1 MYGLHKQFNLR
12 RLWERFQHFF
22 QLVLWPAFCNR
33 TGPPPSTHLHLP
45 KVLTATNLSH
55 FPFIILLKKK
65 SIESLLGP
73 VSSLIFIGTQ
83 IVIQCFK
90 FHLICKCS
98 LLYIRANSHLR
109 FSHFTF
115 KPITTQLVGNILYF
129 CIQCSRMLIPDYREF
144 SRLLLSGSI
153 RNLKLI

>member
-1 MYGLHKQFNLR
+1 MGTIPT
-12 RLWERFQHFF
+12 FF
-22 QLVLWPAFCNR
+22 SVGFLPCILQQNR
-33 TGPPPSTHLHLP
+33 SSTINTPPPSKSTHCHQPLP
-45 KVLTATNLSH
+45 FPLYNLVQ
-55 FPFIILLKKK
+55 KK

-83 IVIQCFK
+83 IVIQHFK

-98 LLYIRANSHLR
+98 LLCIRANCHLC

-115 KPITTQLVGNILYF
+115 KPITKQLVGNILYF

-144 SRLLLSGSI
+144 SRLLLSGS
-153 RNLKLI
+153 NLKQTI